1 MGEMHTHGCMD
12 GYLRMD
18 ERDRRRVR
26 ARCSPDDVHGLD
38 VAVDDAPLVE
48 VHEAGDDAPHEGD
61 DVVELKALLGHNLAT
76 QEASSTHWRISR
88 TVCWCA
94 RPICWESERTC
105 ISHMQRRPVIECNH
119 GKLSR
124 WSARKS
130 EWRMRARVTDEGNY
144 REEVAVGHGHDDAS
158 DKGKVGRPQV

>member
-1 MGEMHTHGCMD
+1 
-12 GYLRMD
+12 MD

-76 QEASSTHWRISR
+76 QEASSTHRRISS
-88 TVCWCA
+88 TVGGCA
-94 RPICWESERTC
+94 RPIRWESERTC

-130 EWRMRARVTDEGNY
+130 EWRMRVRSRMRVITVRRSRSAMGMTMPPIKARLRGCRCRYTEVTGTG
-144 REEVAVGHGHDDAS
+144 V
-158 DKGKVGRPQV
+158 KG